1 MRGRF
6 EGMENTVLVN
16 GRRVDFASTTLNV
29 FELQKQ
35 LREDDAFLEELRKV
49 NLTAA
54 DVRKIGSIL
63 EAGPEEIRLSR
74 SSLEREG
81 VFFFNDLS
89 KDRRYRMFARSLEP
103 FRGPV
108 TQLPMVRANYLT
120 RILVVDPLSAPV
132 ETLQG
137 CYELLLQGYPV
148 RLGLVLFSPAGA
160 RALREERGRGRVGGG

>member
-16 GRRVDFASTTLNV
+16 GKRVDFASTTLNV

-89 KDRRYRMFARSLEP
+89 KDRR
-103 FRGPV
+103 
-108 TQLPMVRANYLT
+108 
-120 RILVVDPLSAPV
+120 
-132 ETLQG
+132 
-137 CYELLLQGYPV
+137 
-148 RLGLVLFSPAGA
+148 
-160 RALREERGRGRVGGG
+160 